1 MSDNNMSRVK
11 NKENNQQKKKKNT
24 KGKKKKSWFKRILL
38 TLISLFLLAVLAGGG
53 LFAYYASSAPELTED
68 DLLGNYSSDLV
79 DTNGDVFYTLGGE
92 TRDFAEADEYP
103 EVMKNAMTAIEDQ
116 NFYDHFGIDPIG
128 IGRAA
133 LGYVTNLGE
142 ISGGGST
149 ITQQLVKLAVFST
162 ARSDQTLKRKA
173 QEAWLAIQLERQ
185 LSKEQILTLYM
196 NKIHMAGNVYGI
208 STATEEYYGKPVSE
222 LELQEAALFAGMAQ
236 APNRYNPYVNP
247 EAATERRNVVL
258 NVMRD
263 NGDIT
268 AEEAETA
275 KGIPIE
281 EGLVDQS
288 SSDNNSQMFDSY
300 LVEVLEEV
308 EEKTGLDPA
317 TAGLTI
323 YTNIDME
330 AQQTAFDIANSED
343 YINFPDNE
351 LQTAISLVDVNTGQV
366 KALVGG
372 RMQEGQLLRNR
383 TTEAARPTG
392 STIKPLTTYGPAI
405 EFNQFSTYHQLVD
418 EEWSYPD
425 GSPLR
430 NYDGQYVGQLSM
442 REALVDSR
450 NVPTAKLF
458 TEELEQSD
466 VNEFLESVGIDP
478 STVSN
483 ESELVPSNAI
493 SGNLSPLQLAAS
505 YTAFANDGNY
515 TEPYTV
521 SKVVTQDG
529 QEIDLT
535 PQTNQAISDYT
546 AYMVTDMLKDVASN
560 YSSTV
565 GISGVPQAGK
575 TGTTNF
581 TQEDIETYNLPS
593 DAVPDSWYVGYTSNY
608 ALSVWTGYE
617 TSLDEG
623 NWLSNNNGT
632 RQLPREIYQA
642 LMSRVSEGIENS
654 DWSKPTSVSE
664 VGVENGSDPA
674 KLPGPNTPESNI
686 VTELFVAGTEPTAV
700 STSFGEELSAPTG
713 LSAQFDEAAN
723 ELRINWD
730 AYPLQNADEQVSYF
744 LSVNGQEVTLGETGY
759 TVNEPES
766 GTVQISLSVQAYGN
780 TGPAATTSVEV
791 PEPVEEEEPEENTE
805 TETDAD
811 LEEPIEEE
819 TDTEDDV
826 ENDPEEP
833 EDDVENDSEEP
844 EEETSDSNEA
854 EDDEGDEDS
863 EETNEEEAQDST
875 EASDDN

>member
-1 MSDNNMSRVK
+1 MSDNNLSRVK
-11 NKENNQQKKKKNT
+11 NKEKNQQKKKKNN
-24 KGKKKKSWFKRILL
+24 KGKKKKSWFKRIFL

-53 LFAYYASSAPELTED
+53 LFTYYASSAPELTEE

-79 DTNGDVFYTLGGE
+79 DANGDVFYTLGGE

-116 NFYDHFGIDPIG
+116 NFYDHFGVDPIG

-208 STATEEYYGKPVSE
+208 STAAEEYYGKPVAE

-247 EAATERRNVVL
+247 EAATERRNIVL

-268 AEEAETA
+268 AEEADAA
-275 KGIPIE
+275 KAMPIE

-288 SSDNNSQMFDSY
+288 NSDTNSQMFDSY
-300 LVEVLEEV
+300 LVEVLAEV

-343 YINFPDNE
+343 YINFPDDE
-351 LQTAISLVDVNTGQV
+351 LQTAISLIDVNTGQV

-425 GSPLR
+425 GTPLR

-466 VNEFLESVGIDP
+466 VNEFLENVGIDP

-505 YTAFANDGNY
+505 YTAFANGGNY

-521 SKVVTQDG
+521 SKVVTQDD
-529 QEIDLT
+529 QEIELT

-581 TQEDIETYNLPS
+581 EQEDIEAYNLPS

-617 TSLDEG
+617 TSLEEG

-642 LMSRVSEGIENS
+642 LMSRVSEGVENS
-654 DWSKPTSVSE
+654 DWSKPSSVSE
-664 VGVENGSDPA
+664 VRVENGSDPA

-686 VTELFVAGTEPTAV
+686 VTELFVTGTEPTEV

-713 LSAQFDEAAN
+713 LTAQYDEASD
-723 ELRINWD
+723 EMTINWD
-730 AYPLQNADEQVSYF
+730 AYALQNADEQVSYL
-744 LSVNGQEVTLGETGY
+744 LSINGQETTLGETGY
-759 TVNEPES
+759 TVNEPAS

-780 TGPAATTSVEV
+780 TGPAATTSVDV
-791 PEPVEEEEPEENTE
+791 PESVEEPVDEEEPEENTDPE
-805 TETDAD
+805 TEAD
-811 LEEPIEEE
+811 LEDPIEEE
-819 TDTEDDV
+819 TEPEDDV

-833 EDDVENDSEEP
+833 EEEN
-844 EEETSDSNEA
+844 SDSNES
-854 EDDEGDEDS
+854 EDDNGEENSD
-863 EETNEEEAQDST
+863 ETNEEETQDSP
-875 EASDDN
+875 ESSDDNQE

>member
-11 NKENNQQKKKKNT
+11 NKEKNQQKKKRNN
-24 KGKKKKSWFKRILL
+24 KGKKKKSWFKRIFL
-38 TLISLFLLAVLAGGG
+38 TLISLFLLAVLAGGA
-53 LFAYYASSAPELTED
+53 LFTYYASSAPELTEE

-79 DTNGDVFYTLGGE
+79 DANGDVFYTLGGE

-208 STATEEYYGKPVSE
+208 STAAEEYYGKSVAE

-247 EAATERRNVVL
+247 EAATERRNIVL

-268 AEEAETA
+268 AEEADAA
-275 KGIPIE
+275 KAIPIE
-281 EGLVDQS
+281 EGLVDRS
-288 SSDNNSQMFDSY
+288 NSDTNSQMFDSY
-300 LVEVLEEV
+300 LVEVLAEV
-308 EEKTGLDPA
+308 QEKTGLDPA

-330 AQQTAFDIANSED
+330 AQQTAYDIANSED
-343 YINFPDNE
+343 YINFPDDE

-366 KALVGG
+366 KALIGG

-405 EFNQFSTYHQLVD
+405 EFNQFSTYHQLID

-425 GSPLR
+425 GTPLR

-466 VNEFLESVGIDP
+466 VNEFLENVGIDP

-505 YTAFANDGNY
+505 YTAFANGGNY

-581 TQEDIETYNLPS
+581 EQEDIEAYNLPS

-654 DWSKPTSVSE
+654 DWSKPSSVSE
-664 VGVENGSDPA
+664 VRVENGSDPA
-674 KLPGPNTPESNI
+674 QLPGPNTPESSI
-686 VTELFVAGTEPTAV
+686 VTELFVTGTEPTEV

-713 LSAQFDEAAN
+713 LAAQYDEASN

-730 AYPLQNADEQVSYF
+730 AYPLQNADEQVSYL
-744 LSVNGQEVTLGETGY
+744 LSVNGQEVTLEETGY
-759 TVNEPES
+759 TVNEPAS

-791 PEPVEEEEPEENTE
+791 PEPVEEPVEEEEPEENTE
-805 TETDAD
+805 SETDAD

-819 TDTEDDV
+819 TEPEDDV

-833 EDDVENDSEEP
+833 EEEN
-844 EEETSDSNEA
+844 SDSNESDNNNSN
-854 EDDEGDEDS
+854 ENS
-863 EETNEEEAQDST
+863 QETNEGENQESDESSNDNQD
-875 EASDDN
+875 